1 MRLMTNRYTNR
12 RSLLYKSL
20 YAAVTTDRQTDRQSD
35 RQHLTAELKAEKTS
49 LPVGG
54 RVVVARVVHG
64 SRVTRRL
71 LREVDW
77 FTLQRQQRVNCRVT
91 TNTEVKGHR
100 IID

>member
-20 YAAVTTDRQTDRQSD
+20 YAAVTTDRQSD

-77 FTLQRQQRVNCRVT
+77 FTL
-91 TNTEVKGHR
+91 
-100 IID
+100 